1 MKNRDIINNSLR
13 AYAALPATKSF
24 IQHFLTKA
32 NVHKIGESIANSDDV
47 TPFGSSN
54 QSQKGAGIASS
65 TGSMRKTMRRPG
77 MSGPSPPPG
86 ARKKH
91 SIVIPPSI
99 NTTPRYF

>member
-1 MKNRDIINNSLR
+1 MKNRDIINNSVR

-32 NVHKIGESIANSDDV
+32 NVHKIGQSSANSDDIV
-47 TPFGSSN
+47 PLGSSAKA
-54 QSQKGAGIASS
+54 SGGIASS
-65 TGSMRKTMRRPG
+65 SSKEPARKTIRRTG

-91 SIVIPPSI
+91 SLAIPPTI
-99 NTTPRYF
+99 NTTQRY